1 MPCEPIA
8 HGGKIVGWSCRHSRG
23 RPKPPPCYKCGR
35 PSTCLCDHRAME
47 AHYST
52 DDYGHKLKKI
62 WVPDLNTCDRPMCA
76 DCATHIDPDTD
87 YCEFHSDE
95 IAITRSTKAETLFQE
110 QLRRLG
116 IEEEP

>member
-1 MPCEPIA
+1 
-8 HGGKIVGWSCRHSRG
+8 
-23 RPKPPPCYKCGR
+23 
-35 PSTCLCDHRAME
+35 ME
-47 AHYST
+47 AHYPT

-62 WVPDLNTCDRPMCA
+62 WVPDINTCDRPMCV

-87 YCEFHSDE
+87 YCEFHSNE
-95 IAITRSTKAETLFQE
+95 IAIARSTKAEQLFQE